1 MSPRRGALTSDAA
14 GPRAARRVDTR
25 ATESDIRAA
34 VSSIDLAPL
43 MKPASIAV
51 VGASQRMTRA
61 TRVVANL
68 QRFGYAGRIFPI
80 NPRYADVL
88 GLPCYPELASTPE
101 RADSVVVAIPAEHVP
116 DVLRAAVAAG
126 VRGAVVLSSG
136 FAEAGPEGQRR
147 QAELERLASD
157 HGLLICGPNCYGVF
171 NIRLGAA
178 TFSADMAEP
187 LRPGAVGVVS
197 QSGGFSHAI
206 GEYLMQQRHIGLS
219 YIVSCGNQ
227 AGLTVEDYVEF
238 LVEDDDTTVVG
249 AFVEGF
255 KKPERFRR
263 AAARAHELRKPI
275 VVLKVGRSENARQ
288 AMLAHTGSLAGT
300 PEIIEAALRQSGVV
314 QVSSINE
321 MIDTLALLSA
331 ATRYHPRAWRVGIL
345 SGLGGECGRASDAA
359 DRAGVELP
367 PLSPASVE
375 RLRSFMPDFANPRNP
390 LDGTGAMYEDARLF
404 PQIFDTL
411 LRDEAI
417 DVLAVNLRVNV
428 PKPGGLAPSRQFSRA
443 MSEAMRGGADRL
455 VVAFSSFAGGDLDPE
470 VIHTL
475 AEAGV
480 PFLESTE
487 TTMLALRN
495 AREHRRFLERPIE
508 PSAGFVP
515 PRAITRPLGRG
526 VLTSAEAARILTD
539 FGIPPAE
546 TIPAKDAEQAVRAAD
561 SLGYPVVIKID
572 SPDIAHKTD
581 VGGVRVGCCDA
592 AAVRAAVVD
601 VFDSVRRHAPAARLD
616 GVQVQRMVAGGT
628 EMILGVKTDPLFGPA
643 VVCGFGGIF
652 VEQLR
657 DVSVRVPPI
666 GRADAMAMVDELRAS
681 AVLRGARGR
690 ATADVDALADTIVR
704 LAALAEAHRQSL
716 RALDINPLLVLDA
729 GRGVVAVDWLIEL
742 A

>member
-1 MSPRRGALTSDAA
+1 MQ
-14 GPRAARRVDTR
+14 
-25 ATESDIRAA
+25 SDIRAA
-34 VSSIDLAPL
+34 VSPIDLQPL
-43 MKPASIAV
+43 MKPARIAV
-51 VGASQRMTRA
+51 VGASQRMSRA

-68 QRFGYAGRIFPI
+68 QRFGYRGRIFPI
-80 NPRYADVL
+80 NPKYTEVL
-88 GLPCYPELASTPE
+88 GLPCYPDLASTPE
-101 RADSVVVAIPAEHVP
+101 PAHSVVVAIPAEHVP
-116 DVLRAAVAAG
+116 AVLTEAVAAG
-126 VRGAVVLSSG
+126 VRAAVVLSSG
-136 FAEAGPEGQRR
+136 FAEAGPVGQKR
-147 QAELERLASD
+147 QAELEHLAAER
-157 HGLLICGPNCYGVF
+157 GLLICGPNCYGVF

-178 TFSADMAEP
+178 TFSADVAEP
-187 LRPGAVGVVS
+187 LRPGGVGLVS

-206 GEYLMQQRHIGLS
+206 GEYLMQQRHVGLS

-238 LVEDDDTTVVG
+238 LVEDEDTTVVG

-263 AAARAHELRKPI
+263 AAARARELRKPI

-300 PEIIEAALRQSGVV
+300 PEIIEAVLRQSGVV

-331 ATRYHPRAWRVGIL
+331 ATRHDPRGWRVGIL
-345 SGLGGECGRASDAA
+345 SGLGGECGRAADAA
-359 DRAGVELP
+359 ERAGVELP
-367 PLSPASVE
+367 RLSPASVE

-404 PQIFDTL
+404 PQLFDTL

-443 MSEAMRGGADRL
+443 MSEALRGHGADRV

-495 AREHRRFLERPIE
+495 AREHRRFLERPVAA
-508 PSAGFVP
+508 SAGFVT
-515 PRAITRPLGRG
+515 PRAITPPVGRG
-526 VLTSAEAARILTD
+526 VLASAEAARILTD
-539 FGIPPAE
+539 FGIPLAE

-561 SLGYPVVIKID
+561 RLGYPVVIKVD
-572 SPDIAHKTD
+572 SPDVAHKTD
-581 VGGVRVGCCDA
+581 VGGVRVGCRDA
-592 AAVRAAVVD
+592 AAVRSAVSD
-601 VFDSVRRHAPAARLD
+601 VLEAVRRHAPTARLD
-616 GVQVQRMVAGGT
+616 GVLVQRMVAGGT

-657 DVSVRVPPI
+657 DVSLRVPPV
-666 GRADAMAMVDELRAS
+666 GHADAKAMVDELRGA
-681 AVLRGARGR
+681 ALLRGARGR
-690 ATADVDALADTIVR
+690 APADVAALADAIVR

-716 RALDINPLLVLDA
+716 RALDINPLLVLDT

>member
-1 MSPRRGALTSDAA
+1 MN
-14 GPRAARRVDTR
+14 
-25 ATESDIRAA
+25 
-34 VSSIDLAPL
+34 
-43 MKPASIAV
+43 PASIAV
-51 VGASQRMTRA
+51 VGASQRMSRA

-68 QRFGYAGRIFPI
+68 QRFGYRGRIFPI
-80 NPRYADVL
+80 NPKYTEVL
-88 GLPCYPELASTPE
+88 GLPCYPDLAATPE
-101 RADSVVVAIPAEHVP
+101 PADSVVVAIPAEHVP
-116 DVLRAAVAAG
+116 AVLTEAVAAG
-126 VRGAVVLSSG
+126 VRAAVVLSSG
-136 FAEAGPEGQRR
+136 FAEAGPVGQKR
-147 QAELERLASD
+147 QAELERLAAER
-157 HGLLICGPNCYGVF
+157 GLLICGPNCYGVF

-178 TFSADMAEP
+178 TFSADVAEP
-187 LRPGAVGVVS
+187 LRPGGVGLVS

-206 GEYLMQQRHIGLS
+206 GEYLMQQRHVGLS

-227 AGLTVEDYVEF
+227 AGLTVEDYIDFMVEA
-238 LVEDDDTTVVG
+238 EDTTVVG

-263 AAARAHELRKPI
+263 AAARARELRKPI

-300 PEIIEAALRQSGVV
+300 PEVIEAVLRQGGIV

-331 ATRYHPRAWRVGIL
+331 STRHTTRSWRVGIL

-367 PLSPASVE
+367 PLSAASVE

-404 PQIFDTL
+404 PQLFDTL
-411 LRDEAI
+411 LRDESI

-428 PKPGGLAPSRQFSRA
+428 PNPGGLAPSRQFSRA
-443 MSEAMRGGADRL
+443 MSEALRGGADRL
-455 VVAFSSFAGGDLDPE
+455 VVAFSSFAGGDLDPD

-487 TTMLALRN
+487 SAMLALRH
-495 AREHRRFLERPIE
+495 AREHRRFLERPIAV
-508 PSAGFVP
+508 SAGFAP
-515 PRAITRPLGRG
+515 PRASAGPLGRG
-526 VLTSAEAARILTD
+526 VLASAEAARLLAD
-539 FGIPPAE
+539 FEIPLAE
-546 TIPAKDAEQAVRAAD
+546 TIPVKDAEQAVRAAD

-581 VGGVRVGCCDA
+581 VGGVRVGCRDA
-592 AAVRAAVVD
+592 AAVRAAVAEVL
-601 VFDSVRRHAPAARLD
+601 DSVRRLAPAARLD
-616 GVQVQRMVAGGT
+616 GVHVQRMVAGGV

-657 DVSVRVPPI
+657 DVAVRVPPI
-666 GRADAMAMVDELRAS
+666 GRADAMAMIDELRGTAL
-681 AVLRGARGR
+681 LRGARGR
-690 ATADVDALADTIVR
+690 APADVDALADAIVR

>member
-1 MSPRRGALTSDAA
+1 M
-14 GPRAARRVDTR
+14 
-25 ATESDIRAA
+25 
-34 VSSIDLAPL
+34 
-43 MKPASIAV
+43 MPASIAV
-51 VGASQRMTRA
+51 VGASQRMSRA

-68 QRFGYAGRIFPI
+68 QRFGYRGRIFPI
-80 NPRYADVL
+80 NPKYTEVL
-88 GLPCYPELASTPE
+88 GLPCYPDLAATPE
-101 RADSVVVAIPAEHVP
+101 PAHSVVVAIPAEHVP
-116 DVLRAAVAAG
+116 AILTAAVSAG
-126 VRGAVVLSSG
+126 VRAAVVLSSG
-136 FAEAGPEGQRR
+136 FAEAGPIGQKR
-147 QAELERLASD
+147 QAELERLAAER
-157 HGLLICGPNCYGVF
+157 GLLICGPNCYGVF

-178 TFSADMAEP
+178 TFSADVAEP
-187 LRPGAVGVVS
+187 LRPGSVGLVS

-206 GEYLMQQRHIGLS
+206 GEYLMQQRHVGLS

-238 LVEDDDTTVVG
+238 MVEAEDTTVVG

-255 KKPERFRR
+255 KQPERFRR
-263 AAARAHELRKPI
+263 AAARARELRKPV

-300 PEIIEAALRQSGVV
+300 PQIVDAVLRQSGVV

-321 MIDTLALLSA
+321 MIDTLALLPA
-331 ATRYHPRAWRVGIL
+331 ATRHAPRAWRLGIL

-367 PLSPASVE
+367 PLTAASVE
-375 RLRSFMPDFANPRNP
+375 SLQSFMPDFANPRNP

-404 PQIFDTL
+404 PKIFDTL

-417 DVLAVNLRVNV
+417 DVVAVNLRANV
-428 PKPGGLAPSRQFSRA
+428 PKPGSLAPSRQFSRA
-443 MSEAMRGGADRL
+443 MSEALRGGAGRL

-475 AEAGV
+475 TEAGV

-495 AREHRRFLERPIE
+495 AREHRRFLERPIATGS
-508 PSAGFVP
+508 PFFP
-515 PRAITRPLGRG
+515 PATVTRPPGRG
-526 VLTSAEAARILTD
+526 ILGSAEATQILAD
-539 FGIPPAE
+539 FGIPLAE
-546 TIPAKDAEQAVRAAD
+546 TIPVKDAEQAVRAAD
-561 SLGYPVVIKID
+561 RLGYPVVIKID
-572 SPDIAHKTD
+572 SRDIAHRTD
-581 VGGVRVGCCDA
+581 VGGVRVGCRDP
-592 AAVRAAVVD
+592 AAVRAAAVD
-601 VFDSVRRHAPAARLD
+601 VLASVRRHAPAARLD
-616 GVQVQRMVAGGT
+616 GVLVQHMVAGGL

-657 DVSVRVPPI
+657 DVSVRVPPV
-666 GRADAMAMVDELRAS
+666 GHAEALAMIDELRGTAL
-681 AVLRGARGR
+681 LRGARGR
-690 ATADVDALADTIVR
+690 APADVEALADAIVR
-704 LAALAEAHRQSL
+704 LAGLAEAHRQSL
-716 RALDINPLLVLDA
+716 RALDINPLLVLEA